1 VLLPTPGS
9 ALNRHMDVSHNC
21 VPLSAVQFVQGM
33 VDAAGGWLEERR
45 SRVDPFTDDPAAAC
59 RQPAPALTGAAAHA
73 AAHDAGTAASV
84 RTRAGSTACI
94 DALLGNADAL
104 VTPRR
109 LVAVPTAPD
118 LLSLAGI
125 DSDDDTG
132 NTTADV
138 FSEPLSGAAA
148 AGAAPVA
155 AATSRAARFQ
165 VSGRRANHRRA
176 SSMDWTPKPDTIT
189 NSSTASSGSKLQ
201 VIGRRRSAEVRH
213 PKAAPTAAAGAQD
226 VLHVALPPISTA
238 RHDTPVEVPQQGQL
252 QQQQAQLG
260 LQQQQQQ
267 QQGLLHL
274 LRGLVGLPAAA
285 QGAVGNIGSV
295 AGQLRGRA
303 ADAVRGLGRHFQSAE
318 AAAAAAAAAGAAGSA
333 AGADAR
339 SVAASGQDA
348 IKGAGGSS
356 RDQSGPTA
364 GTQTLKLGRPAAAAA
379 GARSQG
385 NLAHSKSSTLLTAR
399 GGRNVMHRRQGVHLV
414 FRAVIK
420 AAAVAA
426 AVAIGAGVAG
436 VGPASALSSRR
447 DVAGDDYDS
456 GERSRGKR
464 SAVGGTRA

>member
-1 VLLPTPGS
+1 
-9 ALNRHMDVSHNC
+9 
-21 VPLSAVQFVQGM
+21 
-33 VDAAGGWLEERR
+33 
-45 SRVDPFTDDPAAAC
+45 
-59 RQPAPALTGAAAHA
+59 
-73 AAHDAGTAASV
+73 
-84 RTRAGSTACI
+84 
-94 DALLGNADAL
+94 
-104 VTPRR
+104 
-109 LVAVPTAPD
+109 
-118 LLSLAGI
+118 
-125 DSDDDTG
+125 
-132 NTTADV
+132 
-138 FSEPLSGAAA
+138 
-148 AGAAPVA
+148 
-155 AATSRAARFQ
+155 
-165 VSGRRANHRRA
+165 
-176 SSMDWTPKPDTIT
+176 
-189 NSSTASSGSKLQ
+189 
-201 VIGRRRSAEVRH
+201 
-213 PKAAPTAAAGAQD
+213 
-226 VLHVALPPISTA
+226 
-238 RHDTPVEVPQQGQL
+238 
-252 QQQQAQLG
+252 
-260 LQQQQQQ
+260 
-267 QQGLLHL
+267 L

-318 AAAAAAAAAGAAGSA
+318 AAAAAAAAGAAGSA

-379 GARSQG
+379 AGARSQG

-399 GGRNVMHRRQGVHLV
+399 GGRNVIHRRQGVHLV